1 MDTLEVLYKGTVM
14 ITAIF
19 KN

>member
-14 ITAIF
+14 ITQF
-19 KN
+19 F